1 MQAPRIIAL
10 VVGSL
15 LGLMASVLLVSGTV
29 LAGSYAARSD
39 DGFLNVSL
47 DPLVSPNVAV
57 TAEEIDLRTD
67 PGTPDWIIDALD
79 TDVRLRVT
87 AIDGDRPI
95 FVGVAPE
102 TDLDNYLAG
111 VAHDEIR
118 EIGDDLTAVYR
129 SRSGGEQVGPPAEE
143 NFWAASA
150 SGDGTQELVWEAAS
164 GRWAVAVM
172 NADGSPGV
180 NADVNVGIRSAAV
193 LPVALGLL
201 VAGVV
206 AIAGA
211 VMLIVA
217 GGRALDA
224 GTEPSDA
231 EAPLHGDEV
240 GGIAG
245 GADGG
250 TPITAP
256 YPLSLDAGLD
266 LPLSRWMWLVK
277 WLLAIPH
284 MLILVLLWMA
294 YLVLSI
300 VAGISI
306 LFTGRYPRG
315 IFDFNVGVLRWS
327 WRVSYY
333 AFSGGLGTD
342 RYPPFSL
349 GPEANYP
356 ATLDVEYP
364 EQLSRGLVLVKWWL
378 LALPHYIVVAVIAGG
393 GFAWQTDGGASVGW
407 GPAGGGL
414 VGILTLVAAFVL
426 LFTGSYPRNLFDLIV
441 GLNRWVYRVVAYASL
456 MTDRYP
462 PFRLD
467 QGGAEPGP
475 LPEPPRPLAPD
486 DTALEMSAPPDE
498 GHASGPGE
506 REPTAEPATAGVKS
520 NS

>member
-1 MQAPRIIAL
+1 MRATRIIAL
-10 VVGSL
+10 VVGTL
-15 LGLMASVLLVSGTV
+15 LGLVASLLLVSGTV
-29 LAGSYAARSD
+29 LAGTYAARDD
-39 DGFLNVSL
+39 DGFVDVGL

-57 TAEEIDLRTD
+57 TAEEIDLRSE

-102 TDLDNYLAG
+102 ADLDGYLAG

-118 EIGDDLTAVYR
+118 EIDENLSARFRT
-129 SRSGGEQVGPPAEE
+129 RSGTERVGPPTDED
-143 NFWAASA
+143 FWAASA
-150 SGDGTQELVWEAAS
+150 TGDGTQELVWEATS

-180 NADVNVGIRSAAV
+180 NADVDVGIRSAAL

-201 VAGVV
+201 VAGVFM
-206 AIAGA
+206 IAGA

-217 GGRALDA
+217 GGRAL
-224 GTEPSDA
+224 GTGSEPADRQS
-231 EAPLHGDEV
+231 PLLGGD
-240 GGIAG
+240 
-245 GADGG
+245 
-250 TPITAP
+250 TP
-256 YPLSLDAGLD
+256 YPVALEAQLDE
-266 LPLSRWMWLVK
+266 PLSRWLWLVK
-277 WLLAIPH
+277 WLLVLPH
-284 MLILVLLWMA
+284 IVIFVLLWIA

-300 VAGISI
+300 VAGFAI

-349 GPEANYP
+349 GPEPDYP
-356 ATLDVEYP
+356 ATLDIEYP

-378 LALPHYIVVAVIAGG
+378 LAIPHYVVVAVIAGG
-393 GFAWQTDGGASVGW
+393 GVTWQTDGGTSTNW
-407 GPAGGGL
+407 GPTGGGL
-414 VGILTLVAAFVL
+414 LGILTLVTAVIL
-426 LFTGSYPRNLFDLIV
+426 LFTGSYPRTLFDLIV
-441 GLNRWVYRVVAYASL
+441 GLNRWVYRVIAYASL

-467 QGGAEPGP
+467 QGGAERGP
-475 LPEPPRPLAPD
+475 LPAPPRPSSPEA
-486 DTALEMSAPPDE
+486 TALDVPVATDRDPSE
-498 GHASGPGE
+498 GSDRNEAV
-506 REPTAEPATAGVKS
+506 AEPAAAGAES
-520 NS
+520 IS

>member
-1 MQAPRIIAL
+1 MRATRIVAL

-15 LGLMASVLLVSGTV
+15 LGVLASVLLVSGTV

-39 DGFLNVSL
+39 DGFVDIGL
-47 DPLVSPNVAV
+47 DPLVSPTVAV
-57 TAEEIDLRTD
+57 TAEHIDLQTE
-67 PGTPDWIIDALD
+67 PGTPSWVYDALD

-87 AIDGDRPI
+87 PVDGARPI

-102 TDLDNYLAG
+102 ADLDNYLAG

-118 EIGDDLTAVYR
+118 EVKDLTAAYR
-129 SRSGGEQVGPPAEE
+129 SRTGTDQIGPPTAED
-143 NFWAASA
+143 FWAVST
-150 SGDGTQELVWEAAS
+150 SGDGTQELVWEATP

-180 NADVNVGIRSAAV
+180 NADVNVGIRSAV
-193 LPVALGLL
+193 LLPVALGLL
-201 VAGVV
+201 VAGVFV
-206 AIAGA
+206 IAGA

-217 GGRALDA
+217 GGRELGT
-224 GTEPSDA
+224 GTEPSDRRA
-231 EAPLHGDEV
+231 QVAGPAVGDEPET
-240 GGIAG
+240 
-245 GADGG
+245 
-250 TPITAP
+250 TPVSSP
-256 YPLSLDAGLD
+256 YPLSLEAQLD
-266 LPLSRWMWLVK
+266 EPLSRWMWLVK
-277 WLLAIPH
+277 LLLALPH
-284 MLILVLLWMA
+284 LLFFVLLWIA
-294 YLVLSI
+294 YLLLSI
-300 VAGISI
+300 VAGVSI
-306 LFTGRYPRG
+306 LFTGRYPRS

-349 GPEANYP
+349 GPEPDYP

-364 EQLSRGLVLVKWWL
+364 ERLSRTLVLFKWWL
-378 LALPHYIVVAVIAGG
+378 LAIPHYIVVAVIAGG
-393 GFAWQTDGGASVGW
+393 GFGWQTDSGASINW

-414 VGILTLVAAFVL
+414 VGVLTLVAAAIL
-426 LFTGSYPRNLFDLIV
+426 LVTGAYPRNLFDLIV

-475 LPEPPRPLAPD
+475 LPGPPRPSSPD
-486 DTALEMSAPPDE
+486 DTAVDTPVPTDRQ
-498 GHASGPGE
+498 SGSGSGE
-506 REPTAEPATAGVKS
+506 NEVMPEPAGVGAELPS
-520 NS
+520 